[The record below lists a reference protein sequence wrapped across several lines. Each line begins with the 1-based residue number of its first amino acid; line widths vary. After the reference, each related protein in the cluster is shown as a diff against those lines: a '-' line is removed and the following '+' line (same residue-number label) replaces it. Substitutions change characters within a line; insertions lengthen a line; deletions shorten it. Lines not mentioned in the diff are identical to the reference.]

1 MQNDGII
8 LVNKRKDWTS
18 RDVVNKACRL
28 LNTKKIGHCGTL
40 DPFATGVLIL
50 GINKGTKIL
59 QFLENGNKKYIAK
72 LKLGLISET
81 LDFTGKEIES
91 VPVEKYGKTKIIQV
105 LQSFLGKSMQLTPK
119 YSARKVDGKKLYEYA
134 RQGIEIEDIYREIE
148 VFSINLIDYYEDTIV
163 FMADVSK
170 GTYIRQL
177 GLDIAKKL
185 GTAGILEDLERISI
199 GNFTI
204 DQAIDVEEI
213 TYEKVFPY
221 DKSLDFMPTI
231 KVHDELLRMI
241 SNGMTVRLN
250 TDEEIVLIK
259 SFEGKNIAVYQKFK
273 NGLYKCLR
281 GL

>member
-40 DPFATGVLIL
+40 DPFATGILIL
-50 GINKGTKIL
+50 GVNKGTKIL
-59 QFLENGNKKYIAK
+59 QFLENGRKKYIAK
-72 LKLGLISET
+72 LKLGMLTET
-81 LDFTGKEIES
+81 LDITGKEVQYLPYEAY
-91 VPVEKYGKTKIIQV
+91 EKNKIIEV
-105 LQSFLGKSMQLTPK
+105 LQSFLGKSMQITPK

-134 RQGIEIEDIYREIE
+134 RQGIEVEDIYKEIE
-148 VFSINLIDYYEDTIV
+148 VFNIGLIEYNNDSITFLAE
-163 FMADVSK
+163 VSK

-185 GTAGILEDLERISI
+185 GTAGILEELERISI

-204 DQAIDVEEI
+204 NEAIDVEEV
-213 TYEKVFPY
+213 TYEKLFDY
-221 DKSLDFMPTI
+221 HKSLDFMPI
-231 KVHDELLRMI
+231 VKVSGNLLKMV
-241 SNGMTVRLN
+241 SNGMTVKLDSN
-250 TDEEIVLIK
+250 EEMILIK
-259 SFEGKNIAVYQKFK
+259 NDKNENLAVYQKYK
-273 NGLYKCLR
+273 NGLYKSLR

>member
-40 DPFATGVLIL
+40 DPFATGILIL
-50 GINKGTKIL
+50 GVNKGTKIL
-59 QFLENGNKKYIAK
+59 QFLENGRKKYIAK
-72 LKLGLISET
+72 LKLVVLTET
-81 LDFTGKEIES
+81 LDITGKE
-91 VPVEKYGKTKIIQV
+91 VENIPFETYEKSKIIEV

-148 VFSINLIDYYEDTIV
+148 VFNIGLIEYKDDCITFLAE
-163 FMADVSK
+163 VSK

-185 GTAGILEDLERISI
+185 GTAGILEELERISV
-199 GNFTI
+199 GNFTL

-213 TYEKVFPY
+213 SY
-221 DKSLDFMPTI
+221 DKIYDYNKSLDFMPIVT
-231 KVHDELLRMI
+231 VNGELLKMV
-241 SNGMTVRLN
+241 SNGMTIRLN
-250 TDEEIVLIK
+250 SNEEIVLIK
-259 SFEGKNIAVYQKFK
+259 NDKNENLAVYQKYK
-273 NGLYKCLR
+273 NGLYKSLR

>member
-50 GINKGTKIL
+50 GVNKGTKIL
-59 QFLENGNKKYIAK
+59 QFLENGRKKYIAK
-72 LKLGLISET
+72 LKLGMLTET
-81 LDFTGKEIES
+81 LDITGKEVQYLPYETY
-91 VPVEKYGKTKIIQV
+91 EKNKIIEV
-105 LQSFLGKSMQLTPK
+105 LLSFLGKSMQITPK

-134 RQGIEIEDIYREIE
+134 RQGIEVEDIYREIE
-148 VFSINLIDYYEDTIV
+148 VFNIGLIEYNNDSITFLAE
-163 FMADVSK
+163 VSK

-185 GTAGILEDLERISI
+185 GTAGILEELERISI

-204 DQAIDVEEI
+204 NEAIDVEEV
-213 TYEKVFPY
+213 TYEKLFDY
-221 DKSLDFMPTI
+221 HKSLDFMPI
-231 KVHDELLRMI
+231 VKVSGNLLKMV
-241 SNGMTVRLN
+241 SNGMTVKLDSN
-250 TDEEIVLIK
+250 EEIILIK
-259 SFEGKNIAVYQKFK
+259 NDKNENLAVYQKYQYDF
-273 NGLYKCLR
+273 L
-281 GL
+281 

>member
-50 GINKGTKIL
+50 GVNKGTKLL
-59 QFLENGNKKYIAK
+59 QFLENGRKKYVGK
-72 LKLGLISET
+72 LRLGLISET
-81 LDFTGKEIES
+81 LDITGKNIEEFECKKY
-91 VPVEKYGKTKIIQV
+91 EKSKIIEV

-119 YSARKVDGKKLYEYA
+119 YSARKVEGKKLYEYA
-134 RQGIEIEDIYREIE
+134 REGIEIEDIYREIE
-148 VFSINLIDYYEDTIV
+148 IFSIDLIDYVDDSIIFIAE
-163 FMADVSK
+163 VSK

-185 GTAGILEDLERISI
+185 GTAGILEELERISI
-199 GNFTI
+199 GNFFI
-204 DQAIDVEEI
+204 KDSIDVEEI
-213 TYEKVFPY
+213 TYDKLFDY
-221 DKSLDFMPTI
+221 DKALDFMPI
-231 KVHDELLRMI
+231 QKVDGNLLKQV
-241 SNGMTVRLN
+241 SNGMTIRLN
-250 TDEEIVLIK
+250 REEEILLVK
-259 SFEGKNIAVYQKFK
+259 TFDDKNLAVYSKFK
-273 NGLYKCLR
+273 TGLYKCLR

>member
-40 DPFATGVLIL
+40 DPFATGILIL
-50 GINKGTKIL
+50 GVNKGTKIL
-59 QFLENGNKKYIAK
+59 QFLENGRKKYIAK
-72 LKLGLISET
+72 LKLGVLTET
-81 LDFTGKEIES
+81 LDITGKEVEN
-91 VPVEKYGKTKIIQV
+91 VPFETYEKSKIIEV
-105 LQSFLGKSMQLTPK
+105 LQSFLGKSIQLTPK

-148 VFSINLIDYYEDTIV
+148 VFNIGLIEYKDDCITFLAE
-163 FMADVSK
+163 VSK

-185 GTAGILEDLERISI
+185 GTAGILEELERISV
-199 GNFTI
+199 GDFTL

-213 TYEKVFPY
+213 SY
-221 DKSLDFMPTI
+221 DKIYDYNKSLDFMPIVT
-231 KVHDELLRMI
+231 VNGELLKMV
-241 SNGMTVRLN
+241 SNGMTIRLN
-250 TDEEIVLIK
+250 SNEEIVLIK
-259 SFEGKNIAVYQKFK
+259 NDKNENLAVYQKYK
-273 NGLYKCLR
+273 NGLYKSLR

>member
-40 DPFATGVLIL
+40 DPFATGILIL
-50 GINKGTKIL
+50 GVNKGTKIL
-59 QFLENGNKKYIAK
+59 QFLENGRKKYIAK
-72 LKLGLISET
+72 LKLGVLTET
-81 LDFTGKEIES
+81 LDITGKEVEN
-91 VPVEKYGKTKIIQV
+91 VPFETYEKSKIIEV

-148 VFSINLIDYYEDTIV
+148 VFNIGLIEYKDDCITFLAE
-163 FMADVSK
+163 VSK

-185 GTAGILEDLERISI
+185 GTAGILEELERISV
-199 GNFTI
+199 GNFTL
-204 DQAIDVEEI
+204 DQTIDVEEI
-213 TYEKVFPY
+213 TYDKIY
-221 DKSLDFMPTI
+221 DYNKSLDFMTI
-231 KVHDELLRMI
+231 VTVNGELLKMVL
-241 SNGMTVRLN
+241 NGMTIRLN
-250 TDEEIVLIK
+250 SNEEIVLIK
-259 SFEGKNIAVYQKFK
+259 NDKNENLAVYQKFK
-273 NGLYKCLR
+273 NGLYKSLR

>member
-40 DPFATGVLIL
+40 DPFATGILIL
-50 GINKGTKIL
+50 GVNKGTKIL
-59 QFLENGNKKYIAK
+59 QFLENGRKKYIAK
-72 LKLGLISET
+72 LKLGVLTET
-81 LDFTGKEIES
+81 LDITGKEVEN
-91 VPVEKYGKTKIIQV
+91 VPFETYEKSKIIEV
-105 LQSFLGKSMQLTPK
+105 LQSFLGKSMQVTPK

-148 VFSINLIDYYEDTIV
+148 VFNIGLIEYKDNCITFLTE
-163 FMADVSK
+163 VSK

-185 GTAGILEDLERISI
+185 GTAGILEELERISV
-199 GNFTI
+199 GNFTL

-213 TYEKVFPY
+213 TYDKIY
-221 DKSLDFMPTI
+221 DYNKSLDFMPI
-231 KVHDELLRMI
+231 VRVNGELLKMV
-241 SNGMTVRLN
+241 SNGMTIRLN
-250 TDEEIVLIK
+250 SNEEIVLIK
-259 SFEGKNIAVYQKFK
+259 NEKNENLAVYQKYK
-273 NGLYKCLR
+273 NGLYKSLR

>member
-50 GINKGTKIL
+50 GVNKGAKL
-59 QFLENGNKKYIAK
+59 PQFLENGRKKYVAK
-72 LKLGLISET
+72 LRLGLISET
-81 LDFTGKEIES
+81 LDITGKNIEE
-91 VPVEKYGKTKIIQV
+91 VECKQYEKSKIIEV

-119 YSARKVDGKKLYEYA
+119 YSARKVEGKKLYEYA
-134 RQGIEIEDIYREIE
+134 REGIEIEDIYREIE
-148 VFSINLIDYYEDTIV
+148 IFSIDLIDYVDDSIIFIAE
-163 FMADVSK
+163 VSK

-185 GTAGILEDLERISI
+185 GTAGILEELERISI
-199 GNFTI
+199 GNFFI
-204 DQAIDVEEI
+204 RDSIDVEEI
-213 TYEKVFPY
+213 TY
-221 DKSLDFMPTI
+221 DKLFNYNKALDFMPI
-231 KVHDELLRMI
+231 QKVDGDLLKQV
-241 SNGMTVRLN
+241 SNGMTIRLN
-250 TDEEIVLIK
+250 REEEILLIK
-259 SFEGKNIAVYQKFK
+259 TFDDKNLAVYSKFK
-273 NGLYKCLR
+273 TGLYKCLR

>member
-50 GINKGTKIL
+50 GVNKGTKLL
-59 QFLENGNKKYIAK
+59 QFLENGRKKYVAK
-72 LKLGLISET
+72 LRLGLISET
-81 LDFTGKEIES
+81 LDITGKNIEE
-91 VPVEKYGKTKIIQV
+91 VECEKYEKTKIIDV

-119 YSARKVDGKKLYEYA
+119 YSARKVEGKKLYEYA
-134 RQGIEIEDIYREIE
+134 REGIEIEDIYREIE
-148 VFSINLIDYYEDTIV
+148 IYSIDLIDY
-163 FMADVSK
+163 ADDSIIFIAEVSK

-185 GTAGILEDLERISI
+185 GTAGILEELERISI
-199 GNFTI
+199 GNFYI
-204 DQAIDVEEI
+204 KDSIDVEEI
-213 TYEKVFPY
+213 TY
-221 DKSLDFMPTI
+221 DKLFDYNKALDFMPI
-231 KVHDELLRMI
+231 QKVDGDLLKQV
-241 SNGMTVRLN
+241 SNGMTIRLN
-250 TDEEIVLIK
+250 REEENLLMK
-259 SFEGKNIAVYQKFK
+259 TFDDKNLAVYTKFK
-273 NGLYKCLR
+273 TGLYKCLR

>member
-50 GINKGTKIL
+50 GVNKGAKLL
-59 QFLENGNKKYIAK
+59 QFLENGRKKYVAK
-72 LKLGLISET
+72 LRLGLISET
-81 LDFTGKEIES
+81 LDITGKNIEE
-91 VPVEKYGKTKIIQV
+91 VECKQYEKSKIIEV

-119 YSARKVDGKKLYEYA
+119 YSARKVEGKKLYEYA
-134 RQGIEIEDIYREIE
+134 REGIEIEDIYREIE
-148 VFSINLIDYYEDTIV
+148 IFSIDLIDYVDDSIIFIAE
-163 FMADVSK
+163 VSK

-185 GTAGILEDLERISI
+185 GTAGILEELERISI
-199 GNFTI
+199 GNFFI
-204 DQAIDVEEI
+204 RDSIDVEEI
-213 TYEKVFPY
+213 TY
-221 DKSLDFMPTI
+221 DKLFNYNKALDFMPI
-231 KVHDELLRMI
+231 QKVDGDLLKQV
-241 SNGMTVRLN
+241 SNGMTIRLN
-250 TDEEIVLIK
+250 REEEILLIK
-259 SFEGKNIAVYQKFK
+259 TFDDKNLAVYSKFK
-273 NGLYKCLR
+273 TGLYKCLR

>member
-40 DPFATGVLIL
+40 DPFATGILIL
-50 GINKGTKIL
+50 GVNKGTKIL
-59 QFLENGNKKYIAK
+59 QFLENGRKKYIAK
-72 LKLGLISET
+72 LKLGVLTET
-81 LDFTGKEIES
+81 LDITGKEVEN
-91 VPVEKYGKTKIIQV
+91 VPFEIYEKSKIIEV

-134 RQGIEIEDIYREIE
+134 RQGIEIEDIYREID
-148 VFSINLIDYYEDTIV
+148 VFNIGLIDYKDNCITFLAE
-163 FMADVSK
+163 VSK

-185 GTAGILEDLERISI
+185 GTAGILEELERISV
-199 GNFTI
+199 GNFTL

-213 TYEKVFPY
+213 TYDKIY
-221 DKSLDFMPTI
+221 DYNKSLDFMPI
-231 KVHDELLRMI
+231 VKVSGNLLKMV
-241 SNGMTVRLN
+241 SNGMTVKLDSN
-250 TDEEIVLIK
+250 EEMILIK
-259 SFEGKNIAVYQKFK
+259 NDKNENLAVYQKYK
-273 NGLYKCLR
+273 NGLYKSLR

>member
-40 DPFATGVLIL
+40 DPFATGILIL
-50 GINKGTKIL
+50 GVNKGTKIL
-59 QFLENGNKKYIAK
+59 QFLENGRKKYIAK
-72 LKLGLISET
+72 LKLGVLTET
-81 LDFTGKEIES
+81 LDITGKEVEN
-91 VPVEKYGKTKIIQV
+91 VPFETYEKSKIIEV

-119 YSARKVDGKKLYEYA
+119 YSARKIDGKKLYEYA

-148 VFSINLIDYYEDTIV
+148 VFNIGLIEYKDDCITFLAE
-163 FMADVSK
+163 VSK

-185 GTAGILEDLERISI
+185 GTAGILEELERISV
-199 GNFTI
+199 GNFTL

-213 TYEKVFPY
+213 TYDKIY
-221 DKSLDFMPTI
+221 DYNKSLDFMPIVT
-231 KVHDELLRMI
+231 VNGELLKMV
-241 SNGMTVRLN
+241 SNGMTIRLN
-250 TDEEIVLIK
+250 SNEEIVLIK
-259 SFEGKNIAVYQKFK
+259 NDKNENLAVYQKYK
-273 NGLYKCLR
+273 NGLYKSLR

>member
-40 DPFATGVLIL
+40 DPFATGILIL
-50 GINKGTKIL
+50 GVNKGTKIL
-59 QFLENGNKKYIAK
+59 QFLENGRKKYIAK
-72 LKLGLISET
+72 LKLGMLTET
-81 LDFTGKEIES
+81 LDITGKEVQYLPYETY
-91 VPVEKYGKTKIIQV
+91 EKNKIIEV
-105 LQSFLGKSMQLTPK
+105 LLSFLGKSMQITPK

-134 RQGIEIEDIYREIE
+134 RQGIEVEDIYKEIE
-148 VFSINLIDYYEDTIV
+148 VFNIGLIEYNNDSITFLAE
-163 FMADVSK
+163 VSK

-185 GTAGILEDLERISI
+185 GTAGILEELERISI

-204 DQAIDVEEI
+204 NEAIDVEEV
-213 TYEKVFPY
+213 TYEKLFDY
-221 DKSLDFMPTI
+221 HKSLDFMPI
-231 KVHDELLRMI
+231 VKVSGNLLKMV
-241 SNGMTVRLN
+241 SNGMTVKLDSN
-250 TDEEIVLIK
+250 EEIILIK
-259 SFEGKNIAVYQKFK
+259 NDKNENLAVYQKYK
-273 NGLYKCLR
+273 NGLYKSLR

>member
-40 DPFATGVLIL
+40 DPFATGILIL
-50 GINKGTKIL
+50 GVNKGTKIL
-59 QFLENGNKKYIAK
+59 QFLENGRKKYIAK
-72 LKLGLISET
+72 LKLGVLTET
-81 LDFTGKEIES
+81 LDITGKEVEN
-91 VPVEKYGKTKIIQV
+91 VPFETYEKSKIIEV

-148 VFSINLIDYYEDTIV
+148 VFNIGLIEYNDDCFTFLAE
-163 FMADVSK
+163 VSK

-185 GTAGILEDLERISI
+185 GTAGILEELERISV
-199 GNFTI
+199 GNFTL

-213 TYEKVFPY
+213 SY
-221 DKSLDFMPTI
+221 DKIYDYNKSLDFMPIVTANR
-231 KVHDELLRMI
+231 ELLKMV
-241 SNGMTVRLN
+241 SNGMTIRLN
-250 TDEEIVLIK
+250 SNEEIVLIK
-259 SFEGKNIAVYQKFK
+259 NDKNENLAVYQKYK
-273 NGLYKCLR
+273 NGLYKSLR

>member
-40 DPFATGVLIL
+40 DPFATGILIL
-50 GINKGTKIL
+50 GVNKGTKIL
-59 QFLENGNKKYIAK
+59 QFLENGRKKYIAK
-72 LKLGLISET
+72 LKLGMLTET
-81 LDFTGKEIES
+81 LDITGKEVQYLPYETY
-91 VPVEKYGKTKIIQV
+91 EKNKIIEV
-105 LQSFLGKSMQLTPK
+105 LQSFLGKSMQITPK

-134 RQGIEIEDIYREIE
+134 RQGIEVEDIYREIE
-148 VFSINLIDYYEDTIV
+148 VFNIGLIEYSNDSITFLAE
-163 FMADVSK
+163 VSK

-185 GTAGILEDLERISI
+185 GTAGILEELERISI

-204 DQAIDVEEI
+204 NEAIDVEEV
-213 TYEKVFPY
+213 TYEKLFDY
-221 DKSLDFMPTI
+221 HKSLDFMPI
-231 KVHDELLRMI
+231 VKVSGNLLKMV
-241 SNGMTVRLN
+241 SNGMTVKLDSN
-250 TDEEIVLIK
+250 EEMILIK
-259 SFEGKNIAVYQKFK
+259 NDKNENLAVYQKYK
-273 NGLYKCLR
+273 NGLYKSLR

>member
-40 DPFATGVLIL
+40 DPFATGILIL
-50 GINKGTKIL
+50 GVNKGTKIL
-59 QFLENGNKKYIAK
+59 QFLENGRKKYIAK
-72 LKLGLISET
+72 LKLGVLTET
-81 LDFTGKEIES
+81 LDITGKEVEN
-91 VPVEKYGKTKIIQV
+91 VPFETYEKSKIIEV
-105 LQSFLGKSMQLTPK
+105 LQSFLGKSMQVTPK

-148 VFSINLIDYYEDTIV
+148 VFNIGLIEYKDNCITFLAE
-163 FMADVSK
+163 VSK

-185 GTAGILEDLERISI
+185 GTAGILEELERISV
-199 GNFTI
+199 GNFTL

-213 TYEKVFPY
+213 TYDKIY
-221 DKSLDFMPTI
+221 DYNKSLDFMPIVT
-231 KVHDELLRMI
+231 VNGELLKMV
-241 SNGMTVRLN
+241 SNGMTIRLN
-250 TDEEIVLIK
+250 SNKEIVLIK
-259 SFEGKNIAVYQKFK
+259 NEKNENLAVYQKYK
-273 NGLYKCLR
+273 NGLYKSLR

>member
-40 DPFATGVLIL
+40 DPFATGILIL
-50 GINKGTKIL
+50 GVNKGTKIL
-59 QFLENGNKKYIAK
+59 QFLENGRKKYIAK
-72 LKLGLISET
+72 LKLGMLTET
-81 LDFTGKEIES
+81 LDITGKEVQYLPYETY
-91 VPVEKYGKTKIIQV
+91 EKNKIIEV
-105 LQSFLGKSMQLTPK
+105 LQSFLGKSMQITPK

-134 RQGIEIEDIYREIE
+134 RQGIEVEDIYREIE
-148 VFSINLIDYYEDTIV
+148 VFNIGLIEYNNDSITFLAE
-163 FMADVSK
+163 VSK

-185 GTAGILEDLERISI
+185 GTAGILEELERISI

-204 DQAIDVEEI
+204 NEAIDIEEV
-213 TYEKVFPY
+213 TYEKLFDY
-221 DKSLDFMPTI
+221 HKSLDFMQI
-231 KVHDELLRMI
+231 VKVSGNLLKMV
-241 SNGMTVRLN
+241 SNGMTVKLDSN
-250 TDEEIVLIK
+250 EEMILIK
-259 SFEGKNIAVYQKFK
+259 NDKNENLAVYQKYK
-273 NGLYKCLR
+273 NGLYKSLR

>member
-50 GINKGTKIL
+50 GVNKGTKLL
-59 QFLENGNKKYIAK
+59 QFLENGRKKYVAK
-72 LKLGLISET
+72 LRLGLISET
-81 LDFTGKEIES
+81 LDITGKNIEE
-91 VPVEKYGKTKIIQV
+91 VEFKKYEKSKIIEV

-119 YSARKVDGKKLYEYA
+119 YSARKVEGKKLYEYA
-134 RQGIEIEDIYREIE
+134 REGIEIEDIYREIE
-148 VFSINLIDYYEDTIV
+148 IFSIDLIDCVDDSIIFIAE
-163 FMADVSK
+163 VSK

-185 GTAGILEDLERISI
+185 GTAGILEELERISI
-199 GNFTI
+199 GNFFI
-204 DQAIDVEEI
+204 KDSIDVEEI
-213 TYEKVFPY
+213 TY
-221 DKSLDFMPTI
+221 DKLFDYNKALDFMPI
-231 KVHDELLRMI
+231 QKVDGDLLKQV
-241 SNGMTVRLN
+241 SNGMTIRLN
-250 TDEEIVLIK
+250 REEENLLMK
-259 SFEGKNIAVYQKFK
+259 TFDDKNLAVYSKFK
-273 NGLYKCLR
+273 TGLYKCLR